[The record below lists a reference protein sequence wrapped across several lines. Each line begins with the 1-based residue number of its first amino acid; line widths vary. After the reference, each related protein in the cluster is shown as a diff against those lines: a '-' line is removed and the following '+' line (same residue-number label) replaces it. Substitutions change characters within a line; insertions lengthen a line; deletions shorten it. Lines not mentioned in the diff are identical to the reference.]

1 LYALKLIYY
10 NRLSLQD
17 NRLRPAWVA
26 TLAGETMRVE
36 HRRAVRHKRSGGR
49 IPLRAYVA
57 GLIVLFMALA
67 AVNVVYQ
74 REASLHAARQ
84 SALAGAGYAARTA
97 ASQTAA
103 ALSAVRVQ
111 VDAVAAQPTIRQAF
125 GPAAA
130 AGCTLQFGG
139 AGGFSTGH
147 IDIVR
152 ADGTVTC
159 SSLRPGG
166 RPGGRP
172 GYQGAPW
179 LAAALKGPVLTGPVV
194 DARTG
199 QQVVVVTA
207 PVPGEGTVA
216 VFLDLASLGPTLAT
230 QLGGATG
237 REFVVTAGAVVL
249 TRSIQ
254 PQAWVGKPVAGTPF
268 AGAAGQVDHR
278 DLNGTPR
285 LYGQAVVS
293 GAGWRVFA
301 GADAAATFASASALS
316 DRQILITLIGLAV
329 LFAAALVLYRRIT
342 RPIAVLAAG
351 VRAATAHL
359 PAGPVPVA
367 GPPEVAAL
375 AGDVNQLI
383 AASSRELEAR
393 SQLAAVAESSADA
406 IMGMTPDGRV
416 TSWNTGAERIF
427 GYSRQEMTGI
437 SIAVLTGPGRSAGL
451 PAVLERVG
459 GGQTVT
465 HAETKAVR
473 KDGSLIDV
481 TYTLSPLRGADGVV
495 TGAASVVRDVTERT
509 RAEASRQ
516 ALEQR
521 LRQSERLE
529 SLGQLA
535 SGVAHDFNN
544 LLAAIMNY
552 AEFAAETTEKPE
564 VRADIEQIQSA
575 AQRAARLTRQLLT
588 FAQREAPQAQPLD
601 LAALVDDIR
610 NLLSRSIGAHIELIV
625 ELAADLPAIM
635 ADRGQV
641 EQVLLNLTINAR
653 DAMPG
658 GGALT
663 ITTSPAE
670 LDEAFCG
677 GHPGARPGRY
687 AELAVADTGTGIS
700 AEVISHIFDPFFT
713 TKPED
718 QGTGLGL
725 STVYGIITGA
735 GGSIT
740 VDSEPGAGTTF
751 RLYFPLATSA
761 APQAADPAAPQ
772 ATGNGQT
779 ILVVDDEPAVLAAAA
794 RILRAN
800 GYATLEAATYEQ
812 ALTLAERHRL
822 QLGLLLTDSVMPRM
836 SGDALADR
844 ITGLRPGLPV
854 LYMTGYGQGTSPAPG
869 SDQAARIQKP
879 FTTQSLLHAV
889 QEALNG

>member
-1 LYALKLIYY
+1 
-10 NRLSLQD
+10 
-17 NRLRPAWVA
+17 
-26 TLAGETMRVE
+26 MRVE
-36 HRRAVRHKRSGGR
+36 HRRAAVRQKRIGGR

-57 GLIVLFMALA
+57 GLIVLFVVVA

-74 REASLHAARQ
+74 RQASFNNARE
-84 SALAGAGYAARTA
+84 STLDGAGYAAQTA

-103 ALSAVRVQ
+103 ALSEIRVQ
-111 VDAVAAQPTIRQAF
+111 AAALAAQPDIRQAF

-130 AGCTLQFGG
+130 GGCTLQFGG
-139 AGGFSTGH
+139 EGGFTTGH
-147 IDIVR
+147 IDIIR
-152 ADGTVTC
+152 SDGTVTC
-159 SSLRPGG
+159 SSLRPAGKT
-166 RPGGRP
+166 
-172 GYQGAPW
+172 GYQGARW
-179 LAAALKGPVLTGPVV
+179 LAAALKGPVLTGPVT

-199 QQVVVVTA
+199 QQVVVVAT
-207 PVPGEGTVA
+207 PVPGEGAVA
-216 VFLDLASLGPTLAT
+216 VLLNLASLGPSLAT
-230 QLGGATG
+230 ELGGAG
-237 REFVVTAGAVVL
+237 DREFVVTAGAVVL
-249 TRSIQ
+249 SRSIQ
-254 PQAWVGKPVAGTPF
+254 PGAWTGKPVAGTPF
-268 AGAAGQVDHR
+268 AGAVGQAEHR
-278 DLNGTPR
+278 DLDGTLR
-285 LYGQAVVS
+285 LYGQAAVP
-293 GAGWRVFA
+293 GTGWRVFA
-301 GADAAATFASASALS
+301 GASAAATFGAASALS

-329 LFAAALVLYRRIT
+329 LLAAALVLYRRIA

-359 PAGPVPVA
+359 PAGSVPVA
-367 GPPEVAAL
+367 GPAEVAAL

-416 TSWNTGAERIF
+416 TSWNAGAERIF

-459 GGQTVT
+459 GGETVT
-465 HAETKAVR
+465 QAETKAVH
-473 KDGSLIDV
+473 KDGTLIDV
-481 TYTLSPLRGADGVV
+481 TYTLSPLRGAGGAV
-495 TGAASVVRDVTERT
+495 TGAASVVRDVTERN
-509 RAEASRQ
+509 RAEANRQ
-516 ALEQR
+516 ALEHR

-552 AEFAAETTEKPE
+552 AEFAAETTENPE
-564 VRADIEQIQSA
+564 VRADVQQIQSA
-575 AQRAARLTRQLLT
+575 AERAARLTRQLLT
-588 FAQREAPQAQPLD
+588 FAQREAPQTRPLD
-601 LAALVDDIR
+601 LAAIVDDIR

-625 ELAADLPAIM
+625 ELAAGLPAIV

-658 GGALT
+658 GGSLT
-663 ITTSPAE
+663 ITTSLAE

-677 GHPGARPGRY
+677 THPGARPGRY
-687 AELAVADTGTGIS
+687 AELAVADTGTGMS

-740 VDSEPGAGTTF
+740 VDSELGAGTTF
-751 RLYFPLATSA
+751 RLYFPTATAA
-761 APQAADPAAPQ
+761 APEAADQATPQ

-794 RILRAN
+794 RILRDN
-800 GYATLEAATYEQ
+800 GYATLEAGSYEL
-812 ALTLAERHRL
+812 ALALAETHQL
-822 QLGLLLTDSVMPRM
+822 QLLLTDSVMPRM

-844 ITGLRPGLPV
+844 VTGLRPGLPV
-854 LYMTGYGQGTSPAPG
+854 LYMTGAGQGATRPGTSDRAG
-869 SDQAARIQKP
+869 RIQKP
-879 FTTQSLLHAV
+879 FTAQTLLQAV
-889 QEALNG
+889 QQALNAG